1 MQMVDLVSQT
11 KKIYPELQ
19 VAIEHVLLKG
29 DFINGEEVRL
39 FAEELGQY
47 MEGMSVVPCAN
58 GTDAL
63 QISLMALGLRSGDE
77 VVVPAFTY
85 VASAE
90 VIALLGLRPVMVDVD
105 ERTFNLDPTVL
116 ENAWSPRVK
125 AVIPVHL
132 YGRSADMHGVL
143 QWANTH
149 AVKVVEDN
157 AQSLGAL
164 YEMGGSTVKV
174 GTLGDVSCTS
184 FFPTKNLGCFGD
196 GGAMMT
202 RNRELAE
209 RLRMIANHGQREKYC
224 HEVIGCNSRLD
235 TLQAA
240 ILRVKLKHLDEY
252 LNARIAA
259 AEYYSAQ
266 LSGIAEIIT
275 PEIQGCTFHQYT
287 LRVLDGQRDAL
298 RRHLQAL
305 GIPSMV
311 YYPLALCDQPAFR
324 NCGRVV
330 GALDVSRR
338 LVGEVISLPMHT
350 ELTRELQDKV
360 IEGIHSFFL
369 SKKR

>member
-1 MQMVDLVSQT
+1 MQMVDLVGQT

-19 VAIEHVLLKG
+19 AAIERVLLKG

-39 FAEELGQY
+39 FAEELGHY
-47 MEGMSVVPCAN
+47 MEGMSVVSCAN

-63 QISLMALGLRSGDE
+63 QISLMALGLQAGDE

-90 VIALLGLRPVMVDVD
+90 VIALLGLQLVMVDVD
-105 ERTFNLDPTVL
+105 ERTFNLDSSVL
-116 ENAWSPRVK
+116 EEAWSPHVK

-143 QWANTH
+143 NWANAH
-149 AVKVVEDN
+149 GVRVIEDN

-209 RLRMIANHGQREKYC
+209 RLRMIANHGQCEK
-224 HEVIGCNSRLD
+224 
-235 TLQAA
+235 
-240 ILRVKLKHLDEY
+240 
-252 LNARIAA
+252 
-259 AEYYSAQ
+259 
-266 LSGIAEIIT
+266 
-275 PEIQGCTFHQYT
+275 
-287 LRVLDGQRDAL
+287 
-298 RRHLQAL
+298 
-305 GIPSMV
+305 
-311 YYPLALCDQPAFR
+311 
-324 NCGRVV
+324 
-330 GALDVSRR
+330 
-338 LVGEVISLPMHT
+338 
-350 ELTRELQDKV
+350 
-360 IEGIHSFFL
+360 
-369 SKKR
+369 

>member
-1 MQMVDLVSQT
+1 MQMVDLVGQT

-19 VAIEHVLLKG
+19 AAIERVLLKG

-39 FAEELGQY
+39 FAEELGHY

-63 QISLMALGLRSGDE
+63 QISLMALGLQAGDE

-90 VIALLGLRPVMVDVD
+90 VIALLGLQPVMVDVD
-105 ERTFNLDPTVL
+105 ERTFNLDSSVL
-116 ENAWSPRVK
+116 EEAWSPHVK

-143 QWANTH
+143 NWANAH
-149 AVKVVEDN
+149 GVRVIEDN

-209 RLRMIANHGQREKYC
+209 RLRTIANHGQCEKYR

-240 ILRVKLKHLDEY
+240 ILRIKLKHLDEY
-252 LNARIAA
+252 LSARIAA
-259 AEYYSAQ
+259 AEYYTAH
-266 LSGIAEIIT
+266 LSDIEEIIT
-275 PEIQGCTFHQYT
+275 PETKGCTFHQYT

-298 RRHLQAL
+298 REHLQGA
-305 GIPSMV
+305 GVPSMV

-324 NCGRVV
+324 NCGRTV
-330 GALDVSRR
+330 GTLGVSRR

-350 ELTRELQDKV
+350 ELTHELQDRV
-360 IEGIHSFFL
+360 IAGIRSFFR
-369 SKKR
+369 SK